1 MAARTSTGP
10 GLGIAIALLGILT
23 LALFVLTFV
32 FLGQKQN
39 AEKERADLA
48 AASKAIVAETERNTD
63 SVRGLIEEA
72 GKSGSS
78 VVMHVQNQQRDLA
91 LKVTGNQNAKA
102 TEVIDAINKALGEQG
117 GNLLGTLATR
127 DAKIAQLDKSNKDAE
142 AARQAALADLQS
154 QAGITKR
161 QKDDYDQGL
170 TALTADI
177 GKYKSDIDAA
187 RGELDKARGEMGTA
201 IDRNK
206 REFEDKEADLNSRIA
221 KANDD
226 LLVAQAKVRE
236 LQSRLG
242 GQTLK
247 PADEYALVDGEVIGI
262 DASGSNVFLNRGRS
276 NKIVLGLTFEVYTD
290 ATSIRPDPRS
300 GEFNRGKATVEV
312 IKIDADSSTARIIRN
327 PRGNPVVKGDV
338 IANAIYDPK
347 KIYTFLVYGN
357 FDFNNDGRFSAEE
370 QVDITVLVNQWGGKV
385 TETLTG
391 DVDFVILGLRP
402 IVPPAP
408 PVDAPPAVVEQHVF
422 EVRKQQQYD
431 RLLQQATA
439 TSIPVLN
446 QNRLFTLIGR

>member
-39 AEKERADLA
+39 AEKERTDLA
-48 AASKAIVAETERNTD
+48 ASSKAIVSNPNSDAARALT
-63 SVRGLIEEA
+63 EEA
-72 GKSGSS
+72 GKAGTD
-78 VVMHVQNQQRDLA
+78 VVTHVQNQQRDLA
-91 LKVTGNQNAKA
+91 LKITGNQNAKP

-170 TALTADI
+170 AALTADI

-187 RGELDKARGEMGTA
+187 RGELDKARGEMGSA
-201 IDRNK
+201 VDRNK

-236 LQSRLG
+236 LQNRLG

-262 DASGSNVFLNRGRS
+262 DASGANVFLNRGRS
-276 NKIVLGLTFEVYTD
+276 GKIVLGLTFEVYTD
-290 ATSIRPDPRS
+290 ATSIRPDPRT
-300 GEFNRGKATVEV
+300 GEYNRGKATVEV
-312 IKIDADSSTARIIRN
+312 IKIDADSATARIIRN

-338 IANAIYDPK
+338 IANAVYDPK
-347 KIYTFLVYGN
+347 KVYTFLVYGN

-370 QVDITVLVNQWGGKV
+370 QVDITALVTQWGGKV
-385 TETLTG
+385 TQTLTG
-391 DVDFVILGLRP
+391 DVDFVILGVRP
-402 IVPPAP
+402 VVPPAP
-408 PVDAPPAVVEQHVF
+408 PVDAPPAVVEQHVL